1 MGRWLDLVRG
11 CPSLFSACFIGEG
24 VKGRHLLVT
33 ASNVAH
39 FPSRLNLGSV
49 QAVQTGFPVSR
60 HLHHGA
66 EAEGSGSHRR
76 EDNVALT

>member
-1 MGRWLDLVRG
+1 M
-11 CPSLFSACFIGEG
+11 
-24 VKGRHLLVT
+24 KGRLSLVT

-49 QAVQTGFPVSR
+49 QAVQTGFPVPC
-60 HLHHGA
+60 HPHHGA

-76 EDNVALT
+76 EENVALV